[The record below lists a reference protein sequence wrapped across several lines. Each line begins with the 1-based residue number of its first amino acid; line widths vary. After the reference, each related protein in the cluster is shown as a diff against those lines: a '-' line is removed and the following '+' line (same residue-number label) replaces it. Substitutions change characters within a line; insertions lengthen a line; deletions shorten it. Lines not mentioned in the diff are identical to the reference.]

1 MSNHVPGDIG
11 RNDYSKVRG
20 TKKAGSVLRHDISF
34 TVNGHDFLRRRV
46 RVKER
51 KQGPGFL
58 FIKGMLHLSIKWSVL
73 YSVKN

>member
-1 MSNHVPGDIG
+1 MYRSAAILLSNHVPEDIG
-11 RNDYSKVRG
+11 RYNYSKIRG

-34 TVNGHDFLRRRV
+34 TVNGHDFLRRRL

-58 FIKGMLHLSIKWSVL
+58 FIKGMLHL
-73 YSVKN
+73 Y